1 MAIHQDDIYILDK
14 GIMPYFIVGNVIL
27 YILNVTVIAHRYIVQ
42 GCIIYSRMFGHST
55 SQSKLFFKNAQ
66 SHFSRKTGVM
76 NIIRMKIIGH
86 FYTTPIGSYTVLRLQ
101 SCDFFFCQ

>member
-1 MAIHQDDIYILDK
+1 MAIHQDDIYILNK
-14 GIMPYFIVGNVIL
+14 GIMPYLIIGNIIL
-27 YILNVTVIAHRYIVQ
+27 YILNVAVVAHRYIVQ
-42 GCIIYSRMFGHST
+42 SSIIQSGMFFYPSC
-55 SQSKLFFKNAQ
+55 QCKFFLKNAQ
-66 SHFSRKTGVM
+66 SHFSGETGVM

>member
-14 GIMPYFIVGNVIL
+14 GIMPYLIIGNVIL
-27 YILNVTVIAHRYIVQ
+27 YILNVAVVAHRYIVQ
-42 GCIIYSRMFGHST
+42 SSIIQSGMFFYPSR
-55 SQSKLFFKNAQ
+55 QSKLFFKNTQ